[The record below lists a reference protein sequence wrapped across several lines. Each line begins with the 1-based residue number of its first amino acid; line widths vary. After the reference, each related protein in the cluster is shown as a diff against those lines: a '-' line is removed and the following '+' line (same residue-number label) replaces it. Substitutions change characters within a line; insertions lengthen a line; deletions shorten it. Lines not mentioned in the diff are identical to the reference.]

1 MVLQS
6 SDERDESRMTTF
18 TPDTDI
24 FCDEDML
31 RDDYQP
37 NSITARETELDTY
50 QTALQ
55 PVINGAQPR
64 NIFLYGKTGVGKTAV
79 SRYLLEQ
86 LQRDSTQYD
95 DVDLSVVWLNCTNL
109 SSSYQV
115 AVNLV
120 NELRPADDQI
130 STTGYPQQ
138 RVFDLLYEELDAV
151 GGTVLL
157 VLDEIDHIGSD
168 DEILYE
174 IPRARSNDYLTET
187 KPGVIGIS
195 NDFGFRGDLSPKVK
209 DTLCEE
215 EIHFAPYNAPEL
227 EAILE
232 RRAEEALYDS
242 AIGSGVLGL
251 CAGIAA
257 QDTGSARQAL
267 DLLYQA
273 GELARATDH
282 DRISETNVHDA
293 RSKLER
299 SQIEHGMRELTRHGH
314 LSLIAMLQLAIE
326 STGPFRVRNI
336 YPRYRTIAEQSN
348 IDPLV
353 RRRMHDHL
361 ADLAMLGILD
371 RTARNEGRSGGQ
383 YYEYSF
389 AVDLDLV
396 TTVVSDFEGVSLPRR
411 VSELVHSLE

>member
-1 MVLQS
+1 
-6 SDERDESRMTTF
+6 
-18 TPDTDI
+18 
-24 FCDEDML
+24 ML

-37 NSITARETELDTY
+37 NSITARESELDSY

-86 LQRDSTQYD
+86 LQQDATQYE
-95 DVDLSVVWLNCTNL
+95 DVSVSVFWLNCTNL

-120 NELRPADDQI
+120 NTLRPADDQI

-138 RVFDLLYEELDAV
+138 RVFDLLYTELDAI

-157 VLDEIDHIGSD
+157 VLDEIDHIGND

-174 IPRARSNDYLTET
+174 IPRARSNGYLTAT

-195 NDFGFRGDLSPKVK
+195 NDFGFRDDLSPKVK

-215 EIHFAPYNAPEL
+215 EIHFSPYNAPEL
-227 EAILE
+227 EAILT
-232 RRAEEALYDS
+232 RRAEGALYDD
-242 AIGSGVLGL
+242 ATEPGVLSL
-251 CAGIAA
+251 CAAIAA
-257 QDTGSARQAL
+257 QDSGSARQAL

-273 GELARATDH
+273 GELARAAGRTQ
-282 DRISETNVHDA
+282 ISEDDVHEA
-293 RSKLER
+293 RNKLER

-314 LSLIAMLQLAIE
+314 LSLVAVLQLALE
-326 STGPFRVRNI
+326 SAGPFRVRDI

-371 RTARNEGRSGGQ
+371 RHSRNEGRSGGQ
-383 YYEYSF
+383 YYEYEF
-389 AVDLDLV
+389 AVDLELV
-396 TTVVSDFEGVSLPRR
+396 ANVVSEFEGLTLPRR
-411 VSELVHSLE
+411 VLELTRSID

>member
-1 MVLQS
+1 MP
-6 SDERDESRMTTF
+6 TF
-18 TPDTDI
+18 TRDTQI
-24 FCDEDML
+24 FRNEDML

-37 NSITARETELDTY
+37 SSITARESELNAY
-50 QTALQ
+50 KTALQ

-79 SRYLLEQ
+79 SRYLLKQ
-86 LQRDSTQYD
+86 LQQDSSQYD
-95 DVDLSVVWLNCTNL
+95 DVSLSVFWLNCTNL

-120 NELRPADDQI
+120 NTLRSPDDQI

-138 RVFDLLYEELDAV
+138 RVFDLLYDELDTV
-151 GGTVLL
+151 GGTVLI
-157 VLDEIDHIGSD
+157 VLDEIDHIGTD

-195 NDFGFRGDLSPKVK
+195 NDFGFRDNLSPKVK

-215 EIHFAPYNAPEL
+215 EIHFSPYNAPEL

-232 RRAEEALYDS
+232 RRAEGALFED
-242 AIGSGVLGL
+242 ATEPGVLAL
-251 CAGIAA
+251 CAAIAA

-273 GELARATDH
+273 GELARSVARDQITKD
-282 DRISETNVHDA
+282 DVHDA
-293 RSKLER
+293 RNKIER

-314 LSLIAMLQLAIE
+314 LSLVAVLQLALE
-326 STGPFRVRNI
+326 SGDPFRVRDI
-336 YPRYRTIAEQSN
+336 YPQYRTIAEQSD

-371 RTARNEGRSGGQ
+371 RRSRNEGRSGGQ
-383 YYEYSF
+383 YYEYEF

-396 TTVVSDFEGVSLPRR
+396 AKVVSDFEGLTLPRC
-411 VSELVHSLE
+411 VIKLTQSLE